1 VSSGPTQTHESG
13 SVAVEDPVDS
23 DARTTG
29 AAEETCPSCDT
40 PGAWTLSRRHRFN
53 PFGGVTA
60 LVLAF
65 WASLAGWLL
74 GFGQIP
80 AAVLAAAGVAI
91 MLAQRTALVCQV
103 CGFVKP
109 RG

>member
-1 VSSGPTQTHESG
+1 MSSGDSKSPSAGTLE
-13 SVAVEDPVDS
+13 VEDPVDVE
-23 DARTTG
+23 ARSAG

-53 PFGGVTA
+53 PFGGVTS

-74 GFGQIP
+74 GFGYLP
-80 AAVLAAAGVAI
+80 AAALAAVGVVLVA
-91 MLAQRTALVCQV
+91 AQRTALVCQV